1 MYTAEKTLHSCPCVS
16 MAVLQNGFSQNI
28 KISADH
34 DDFLTFHTREKS
46 RLTYANVRLLAVL
59 AWRGISCVCDGAGG
73 EIQKYRFGS
82 DTGRAC
88 DGAVKNEVKNFPLV
102 DTGRACDGAGLAYA
116 DMVRRKGRSM
126 LPSQTS

>member
-1 MYTAEKTLHSCPCVS
+1 MPVF
-16 MAVLQNGFSQNI
+16 QNGFSRKV

-46 RLTYANVRLLAVL
+46 RLAYADVRLL

-88 DGAVKNEVKNFPLV
+88 DGA
-102 DTGRACDGAGLAYA
+102 GLAYA
-116 DMVRRKGRSM
+116 DMVRRKG
-126 LPSQTS
+126 

>member
-1 MYTAEKTLHSCPCVS
+1 MPVF
-16 MAVLQNGFSQNI
+16 QNGFSRKV

-59 AWRGISCVCDGAGG
+59 AGRVISCVCDGAGG
-73 EIQKYRFGS
+73 EIQNCRFGS

-88 DGAVKNEVKNFPLV
+88 DGA
-102 DTGRACDGAGLAYA
+102 G
-116 DMVRRKGRSM
+116 
-126 LPSQTS
+126 